1 MDWIEF
7 AGAGIAAFALA
18 ATWLA
23 TRGHGQAESENLAL
37 VRRRRA
43 LRDELQRVVPD
54 DLEARQLVQ
63 AAARRLGVSGSSL
76 EALEAAIE
84 RGSRLSDSQYLSVN

>member
-1 MDWIEF
+1 M
-7 AGAGIAAFALA
+7 
-18 ATWLA
+18 
-23 TRGHGQAESENLAL
+23 NLVL

-54 DLEARQLVQ
+54 DLEASQLVK

-84 RGSRLSDSQYLSVN
+84 RGSRLPDSHYPSQH